1 MSIPVTVRCASVAAG
16 LLICLTLIAQGVAAE
31 PPRQPAQSP
40 DPAAPRPARIG
51 GLRADRVLFLGNSI
65 TLHGPLAEI
74 GWTGN
79 WGMAASAE
87 DKDYV
92 HLLTAR
98 IAQAAGAKPE
108 VRVRNIA
115 DFERQY
121 GTFEVAKGL
130 KAEIEFKP
138 DIVVVAIGENVPALD
153 TEAAKAAYAA
163 AFARLLAQLKEAGS
177 PALFVRSSF
186 WPDPAK
192 DDIMKRASAEASAT
206 FIDIASLGREEAN
219 AARSERKIDHAGV
232 AAHPGDRGMQAIAE
246 AIWAAIQTRSRTGAP
261 PSPTPAAKP

>member
-1 MSIPVTVRCASVAAG
+1 MSLPVPARFACVAAG
-16 LLICLTLIAQGVAAE
+16 LLICLALMAQAVGAE
-31 PPRQPAQSP
+31 PPRQPAPSAA
-40 DPAAPRPARIG
+40 PAARQPARIG
-51 GLRADRVLFLGNSI
+51 SLRAGRVLFLGNSI

-74 GWTGN
+74 GWAGN

-121 GTFEVAKGL
+121 GTFDVATGL

-138 DIVVVAIGENVPALD
+138 DLVVVAIGENVPALD
-153 TEAAKAAYAA
+153 TETAKAAYAA
-163 AFARLLAQLKEAGS
+163 AFARLLTQLKQAGS

-192 DDIMKRASAEASAT
+192 DDLMKRASAGAGAT

-232 AAHPGDRGMQAIAE
+232 AAHPGDRGMQAIAD
-246 AIWAAIQTRSRTGAP
+246 AIWAAIQDRSRTGIP
-261 PSPTPAAKP
+261 PSPAPVAKP